1 MMPKSRRPARRGIA
15 TVVTGVAIVAA
26 AGCQSGNTEDGDDG
40 GRVPWA
46 LTTTPEEVAA
56 VVVETAG
63 DSAHVVRKGN
73 GWRPALGSDLGSVSQ
88 IDAVEHDLL
97 PLQAYRSLEL
107 DVEKPVYGLS
117 DPWVTM
123 DVFEKDGDRYRLEV
137 GAETF
142 NRAGFYARRDD
153 EQSAYLLVRDSVAAM
168 LSVARGERVSLPDPT
183 DLRIERAVR
192 NPISDE
198 SGGKTPDAAT
208 AGGTADAWLQQSL
221 RADWGGGK

>member
-1 MMPKSRRPARRGIA
+1 MPKSRRLARGGIA
-15 TVVTGVAIVAA
+15 AIVVGVAIVGA
-26 AGCQSGNTEDGDDG
+26 AGCQSGHTDDGDDG

-46 LTTTPEEVAA
+46 LTATPEDVSA

-63 DSAHVVRKGN
+63 DSAHVVRMGDR
-73 GWRPALGSDLGSVSQ
+73 WRPAAGSALGSASQ

-97 PLQAYRSLEL
+97 PLQAYRSLKL
-107 DVEKPVYGLS
+107 DHDNPVYGLS

-123 DVFEKDGDRYRLEV
+123 HVFETDGDRYRLDV

-142 NRAGFYARRDD
+142 NRAGFYARRDN
-153 EQSAYLLVRDSVAAM
+153 ERTAYLLVRDSVAAM
-168 LSVARGERVSLPDPT
+168 LSVARGERVALPDPT
-183 DLRIERAVR
+183 DLRIEQAVR
-192 NPISDE
+192 NPSSDE

-208 AGGTADAWLQQSL
+208 AGGSADAWLQQSL